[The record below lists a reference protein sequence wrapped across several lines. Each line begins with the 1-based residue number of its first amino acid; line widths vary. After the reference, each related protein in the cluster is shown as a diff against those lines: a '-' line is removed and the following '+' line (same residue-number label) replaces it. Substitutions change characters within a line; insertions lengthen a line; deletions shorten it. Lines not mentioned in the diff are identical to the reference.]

1 MIKFN
6 WREYPEANKHRV
18 ALVLRDNDDHL
29 IGYLYSVHNPL
40 SDVYWA
46 FNHYGNEH
54 HRIVLITGSDLENA
68 KRETERDILQFM
80 DRCLLM
86 DIENLKIDIEK
97 LRGKRAKIGVQIDAM
112 DSSQA
117 R

>member
-6 WREYPEANKHRV
+6 WCEYPEANKHRV
-18 ALVLRDNDDHL
+18 ALVLRADDDRL
-29 IGYLYSVHNPL
+29 IGYLYSVHNPMNNI
-40 SDVYWA
+40 YWA
-46 FNHYGNEH
+46 FHHYGNQA

-68 KRETERDILQFM
+68 KLETERDILQFM

-86 DIENLKIDIEK
+86 DIENLKSDVEK